1 MSDTLSITL
10 VIERKKKV
18 GRRVKGNRVNII
30 YLMVGQLISVF
41 GGAILR
47 FALSLFVLDA
57 TGRADIFA
65 TILAVSSIPVLFAPI
80 GGAIADRFDR
90 KILMV
95 LMDVANAVLALLL
108 FLVIG
113 MTESVFAIGLLLFV
127 LSIVGS
133 FDTPVVGASIPLLVE
148 EHELEKINGLSN
160 GILQLSNVVAPI
172 IGGILYGLVG
182 AQALVASSIAFF
194 IIAAIVE
201 SCLNI
206 PFEKREHNGNVLEIL
221 TGDLK
226 EGFKEVRSNR
236 VITKTIVIAALINFV
251 LTPFFI
257 VGLPVILRMVLQVSE
272 TMYGVGM
279 AMFSLSNIIGAIFAG
294 VLTKN
299 LRFNNFYLTFGF
311 SGVLLLIVNVLL
323 LFLGTN
329 GGFVV
334 MMGAGVIIGML
345 MSAISIYLISLVQR
359 ITPKEN
365 LGKVMATII
374 AVAQCAVPLGQL
386 VMGVLFKGTT
396 TSVFFPILAVS
407 CFILLISFLCFNWF
421 KETKESDIYLVKEN

>member
-1 MSDTLSITL
+1 
-10 VIERKKKV
+10 
-18 GRRVKGNRVNII
+18 
-30 YLMVGQLISVF
+30 MVGQLISVF

-113 MTESVFAIGLLLFV
+113 MTESVFAIGFLLFV

-148 EHELEKINGLSN
+148 EDQLEKINGLSN

-201 SCLNI
+201 SCLKI
-206 PFEKREHNGNVLEIL
+206 PFEKREQKGNVLEIL

-279 AMFSLSNIIGAIFAG
+279 AMFSLSNIVGAIFA
-294 VLTKN
+294 VVITKH

-311 SGVLLLIVNVLL
+311 SGVLILIMNVLL
-323 LFLGTN
+323 LFLGSS
-329 GGFVV
+329 GGFAVV
-334 MMGAGVIIGML
+334 MMAGVIIGII

-396 TSVFFPILAVS
+396 TSVFFPILAVGG
-407 CFILLISFLCFNWF
+407 FILLISFLCFNWF
-421 KETKESDIYLVKEN
+421 KETKESDIYMVKEN